1 MLFKTIMNK
10 DSYAKELKVKNN
22 EQDSIQA
29 ERRRISSD
37 NLKLRLLQACV
48 DMNDW
53 VTADLI
59 VNCMYD
65 GKLDLTLSKSLL
77 DSIFNAL

>member
-10 DSYAKELKVKNN
+10 DSYAKELKVKKN

-29 ERRRISSD
+29 ERRRINSD

>member
-10 DSYAKELKVKNN
+10 DSYAKELKVKKS

-29 ERRRISSD
+29 ERSRISSE
-37 NLKLRLLQACV
+37 NLKLRLLKACV

-53 VTADLI
+53 LTADLI

-65 GKLDLTLSKSLL
+65 GKLDLTLS
-77 DSIFNAL
+77 

>member
-1 MLFKTIMNK
+1 MNK
-10 DSYAKELKVKNN
+10 DSYAKELKVKKN